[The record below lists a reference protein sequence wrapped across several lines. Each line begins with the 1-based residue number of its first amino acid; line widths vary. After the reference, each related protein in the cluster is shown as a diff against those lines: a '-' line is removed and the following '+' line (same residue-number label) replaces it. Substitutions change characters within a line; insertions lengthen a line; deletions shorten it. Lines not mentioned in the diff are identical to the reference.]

1 MLEQIPHPAEHVVAI
16 RAGGT
21 VTAQELQQ
29 AIDLIEMTKKRCPK
43 VSLVAEL
50 DNLRW
55 MTLTALLRDLG
66 YGLTQIGE
74 LDHYHRAAVITD
86 KEWIKHIAHLE
97 DKLVRKIEI
106 RTFSHKEHSAAMEW
120 VAELPQGTTQETSDD
135 DDEEPEQ
142 KGYHGA

>member
-1 MLEQIPHPAEHVVAI
+1 MLEQIPHPADHVVAI

-29 AIDLIEMTKKRCPK
+29 AIDLIEAAKKRYPK
-43 VSLVAEL
+43 VSMVAEL
-50 DNLRW
+50 DDLRW

-86 KEWIKHIAHLE
+86 KEWIKHVAHLE
-97 DKLVRKIEI
+97 DRLVKKIEI
-106 RTFSHKEHSAAMEW
+106 RTFSHKERDAAMAW
-120 VAELPQGTTQETSDD
+120 VAALPPGADSASED
-135 DDEEPEQ
+135 EPERD
-142 KGYHGA
+142 GYHGA